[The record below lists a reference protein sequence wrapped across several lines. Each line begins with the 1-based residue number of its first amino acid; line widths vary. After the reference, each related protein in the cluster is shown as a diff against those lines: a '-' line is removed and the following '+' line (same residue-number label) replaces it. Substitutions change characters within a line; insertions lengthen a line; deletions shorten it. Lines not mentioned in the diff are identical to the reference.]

1 MANFTNI
8 VTAAVGAV
16 VISTAFVGAAVGP
29 ATTAGRAPASF
40 QVAAVE
46 IPVSGQAV
54 RA

>member
-1 MANFTNI
+1 MANFTSI

-29 ATTAGRAPASF
+29 AATAGKAPAATY
-40 QVAAVE
+40 VAAS
-46 IPVSGQAV
+46 IAPSSQAV

>member
-16 VISTAFVGAAVGP
+16 VLSTAFVGAAVGP
-29 ATTAGRAPASF
+29 AATAGKPPVAYSQVAQAPA
-40 QVAAVE
+40 
-46 IPVSGQAV
+46 SGQAV

>member
-29 ATTAGRAPASF
+29 ATTAGKAPAVYS
-40 QVAAVE
+40 QVAQL
-46 IPVSGQAV
+46 STSDRAV